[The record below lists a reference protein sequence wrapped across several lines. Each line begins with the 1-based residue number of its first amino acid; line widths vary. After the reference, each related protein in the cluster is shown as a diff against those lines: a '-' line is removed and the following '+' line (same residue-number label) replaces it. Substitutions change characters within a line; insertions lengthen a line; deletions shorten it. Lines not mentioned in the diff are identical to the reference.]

1 MNKKLLPHIIAV
13 GAFVVFIVLG
23 LACATMTPEQI
34 AEQEAQKKARQ
45 EAEQEALRQYF
56 LSFDEYAVGA
66 VGADA
71 VYWKNREVV
80 KLPRVGVGAAGE
92 IATSIVVSGNDVYI
106 AGEILYSGSTF
117 EAVYWKNNQPVILPR
132 GSARVSEATSILVSG
147 KDVYV
152 TGRADNDAVYWKNGQ
167 LFILPRMN
175 ATSAVANAIAMSGN
189 DAYIAGCLD
198 NQAVYWRGNGQP
210 VTLRSGSG
218 AVAEAIAISGN
229 NVYVAGSTSNNAV
242 LWTNGQAAI
251 LPGEGIYKGLYKAGE
266 DYSLPGGGYAKATSI
281 FVSGAD
287 VYVGGYA
294 NTKYPGNDVRID
306 ASYWKNGGV
315 RTIMRGTQ
323 DAAYAT
329 SIFVI
334 NDSVY
339 LGGYVENKIVYS
351 YLGARKEYGTRKIAA
366 LFINNDKPILI
377 GPNNPI
383 TFDYNGA
390 FDEKQVINSVI
401 RGIYVVKK

>member
-1 MNKKLLPHIIAV
+1 MNKKWLPHITAL

-34 AEQEAQKKARQ
+34 AEQEAAKKAKQ

-71 VYWKNREVV
+71 VYWKNREIV

-106 AGEILYSGSTF
+106 AGEILYSGSTY

-132 GSARVSEATSILVSG
+132 GNARLSEATSILVSG

-167 LFILPRMN
+167 LVILPRMN

-189 DAYIAGCLD
+189 DAYIAGCLN
-198 NQAVYWRGNGQP
+198 NQAVYWRSNGQP
-210 VTLRSGSG
+210 VTLGSN

-229 NVYVAGSTSNNAV
+229 NVYVAGWTGSGAVGNTRAV

-251 LPGEGIYKGLYKAGE
+251 LPGEGIYTSDDGREYPR
-266 DYSLPGGGYAKATSI
+266 DSGGYAIATSV

-287 VYVGGYA
+287 VYVGGAA
-294 NTKYPGNDVRID
+294 NTQYIKEITQPV
-306 ASYWKNGGV
+306 ATYWKNGK
-315 RTIMRGTQ
+315 RTIIFNSYY
-323 DAAYAT
+323 ASFAT
-329 SIFVI
+329 SIFII
-334 NDSVY
+334 NNSVC
-339 LGGYVENKIVYS
+339 LGGYVIDHNLVDNLIPGMRREIGGGKN
-351 YLGARKEYGTRKIAA
+351 IAA
-366 LFINNDKPILI
+366 LFLNGKSILMGPTDKQAAGSI
-377 GPNNPI
+377 
-383 TFDYNGA
+383 
-390 FDEKQVINSVI
+390 I
-401 RGIYVVKK
+401 RGIYIVKK